1 MLALLLTSA
10 SPGRMWQLKFVL
22 FGILGL
28 VIGFVVLYRRSRSF
42 RFHIKYVSFNCF
54 LLFAAIYLAV
64 IGVFHPFDVENWS
77 RAKGLVY
84 NCLVKFFAIRVD
96 FQGRDIFNSLGGKNF
111 VVVANHQ
118 SSLDMIPLMKVTP
131 RRTTFLAKKELLFV
145 PLFGFAA
152 WLCGVIFI
160 NRGHSK
166 SARDVMDKTLKR
178 IREEKVHLCGRKI
191 SKMTFVSIHRY
202 ARFMRFAVKTS

>member
-1 MLALLLTSA
+1 MCL
-10 SPGRMWQLKFVL
+10 LKFIL
-22 FGILGL
+22 FSILGL
-28 VIGFVVLYRRSRSF
+28 LIGFVVLYRRSRNF
-42 RFHIKYVSFNCF
+42 RFHIKYFSFNCF
-54 LLFAAIYLAV
+54 ILFAAIYAVV

-84 NCLVKFFAIRVD
+84 NCLIKFFAIRVD
-96 FQGRDIFNSLGGKNF
+96 VEGLDIFNSLSGKNF

-118 SSLDMIPLMKVTP
+118 SSLDMLPLLKATP

-145 PLFGFAA
+145 PLIGFAA
-152 WLCGVIFI
+152 WLYGVIFI

-178 IREEKVHLCGRKI
+178 ILEEKVHLCGRKI
-191 SKMTFVSIHRY
+191 TKMTFVSIHCY
-202 ARFMRFAVKTS
+202 ARFMRFAIKTS